1 MSANAESIA
10 VILARKGSSGL
21 RGKNRAPV
29 AGRPCVAWTFEHA
42 IATPGLDRIGVSTDD
57 TEIGR
62 LALEAGLEFW
72 LRPPDLASET
82 ASIDAAAR
90 EAISRAHEVQHIG
103 RDAAVM
109 LLYANVPVRPAGLL
123 GRALDLFHQSG
134 CDSVQS
140 YAAVGKHHPTWTTRV
155 DGSGRVKPWQGERLF
170 GGVYRRQDL
179 EPAYVPDGGVVV
191 VRRSVLDAA
200 ADKPDLPH
208 AFLGDDHRAVT
219 TKPGEVVDIDH
230 PIDLAVADQ
239 MLRQATTV
247 GQ

>member
-1 MSANAESIA
+1 MSADAGSIA

-21 RGKNRAPV
+21 PGKNRAPV

-42 IATPGLDRIGVSTDD
+42 LSTPGLDRIGVSTDD
-57 TEIGR
+57 AEIGR
-62 LALEAGLEFW
+62 LAMETGLEFW
-72 LRPPDLASET
+72 LRPAELAGAT
-82 ASIDAAAR
+82 APIDAAAR
-90 EAISRAHEVQHIG
+90 KAVSRAHEVHHVG

-140 YAAVGKHHPTWTTRV
+140 YAAVGKHHPTWTARV
-155 DGSGRVKPWQGERLF
+155 DGAGRVRPWEGERLF
-170 GGVYRRQDL
+170 GGIYRRQDL
-179 EPAYVPDGGVVV
+179 EPAYVPDGGVIV

-200 ADKPDLPH
+200 ANTPELPH

-219 TKPGEVVDIDH
+219 TEPGEVVDIDL

-239 MLRQATTV
+239 VLRQATAV
-247 GQ
+247 RQ